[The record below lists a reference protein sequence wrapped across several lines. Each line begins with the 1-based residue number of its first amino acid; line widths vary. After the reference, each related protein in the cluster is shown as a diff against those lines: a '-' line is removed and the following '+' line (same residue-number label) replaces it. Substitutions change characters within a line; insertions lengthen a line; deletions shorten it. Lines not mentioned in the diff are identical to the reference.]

1 MDDITIG
8 FLAFIFVILMTMAIG
23 FFIFV
28 IFECGKTRRKIE
40 RFEKLDNTTP
50 EDVHIIGAG
59 VTPPIWRA

>member
-8 FLAFIFVILMTMAIG
+8 FLA
-23 FFIFV
+23 FIFV